1 MILRTMLNLRGGR
14 KLPVVMQS
22 ERAECGL
29 ACVAMLAGF
38 HGQQQ
43 DLSTLRNRFPPS
55 QHGATLAELMHLAT
69 AMNMSARA
77 IRCDINEL
85 ADCETPLILHW
96 DFNHYVVLKK
106 TTKHKI
112 IIHDPAVGLRG
123 TLYQRPLGTSPV
135 LLSKSNLTITST
147 LEHLLISTVSFRSLA
162 IWMGFGLRSLKFS
175 YSQAFCK
182 LSRCPCLSICN

>member
-1 MILRTMLNLRGGR
+1 MILRTMLNLRGRR

-29 ACVAMLAGF
+29 ACVTMLAGF

-43 DLSTLRNRFPPS
+43 DLNTLRNRFPPS

-85 ADCETPLILHW
+85 ADSSHFTLGLQSLCGVEK
-96 DFNHYVVLKK
+96 NH
-106 TTKHKI
+106 
-112 IIHDPAVGLRG
+112 
-123 TLYQRPLGTSPV
+123 
-135 LLSKSNLTITST
+135 
-147 LEHLLISTVSFRSLA
+147 
-162 IWMGFGLRSLKFS
+162 
-175 YSQAFCK
+175 
-182 LSRCPCLSICN
+182 